1 MNKFVLLA
9 CISIFLINKSQAATG
24 DTTVVV
30 AHSLSNLASPPSND
44 DEWVVFPNNGTTYQR
59 IIMQFTLGCGTPNCS
74 GWDYTVNA
82 SLGKKTG
89 LLDSTVT
96 AIDTL
101 TSDTT
106 WNVFEQMEYIEVGRL
121 ITPYGTYMASG
132 SQGFDNSWTHP
143 YYYDVTDYAQFLKD
157 STSVRVRYD
166 GWTDAFSARVEFIF
180 IEGAPTRT
188 VSNVIE
194 VYDTYI
200 GYGNSAGFES
210 VATQKS
216 YIISPSVTSA
226 KVLVLMTGHGN
237 QGEFDPHSFYLK
249 VNGNQVYS
257 RLLWKDD
264 CDINPIAPQG
274 GTWIFHRANWCP
286 GEKVPVYEIDITPYI
301 TPGQIATIDLDFDDF
316 TIGSGNSAG
325 YGTSVHL
332 ITYTS
337 ENAND
342 VMLEEIIAPN
352 SDKPYLHHN
361 PICTQP
367 IVKIKNMGKQNLTY
381 AEISYWVKG
390 GSKWYYEWTGN
401 LAPFHSDT
409 IMLPVF
415 DWNSTD
421 SLNTTFIAE
430 ANWPNNVPDEYVFSN
445 HLESQFI
452 STPEL
457 DSAFVIF
464 FRSNNQPWENWYL
477 VRNEQGDTIRYENT
491 FAAATSYY
499 DTLRL
504 TPGSYSFDFFDFDSL
519 NWGAGD
525 GLRFFVNQP
534 PNASASDPWYETT
547 GQVAFRKATSGFLK
561 SFNADFGHHIH
572 YEFTVGYALGD
583 NPSKIPPEPP
593 VHPTAVNELAVAATM
608 NVFPNPASDVLNVRI
623 DLSKPMKGKIL
634 LSDISGK
641 TVKQFDYNALGDS
654 FSISTKELSKG
665 MYFLSLISEGVR
677 VDRKVII
684 Q

>member
-1 MNKFVLLA
+1 MKKFVLLA
-9 CISIFLINKSQAATG
+9 CISVFLFTVSQAAPG

-44 DEWVVFPNNGTTYQR
+44 DVWVVFPNNGTTYQR
-59 IIMQFTLGCGTPNCS
+59 IIMKFTLGCGTPNCS

-89 LLDSTVT
+89 LLDSTVA

-101 TSDTT
+101 TNDTT
-106 WNVFEQMEYIEVGRL
+106 WNVFEQLEYIEAGRL

-157 STSVRVRYD
+157 STSVRVHYD

-180 IEGAPTRT
+180 IEGAPART

-194 VYDTYI
+194 VYDTYA
-200 GYGNSAGFES
+200 GYPDKAEFEN
-210 VATQKS
+210 AIPQKS
-216 YIISPSVTSA
+216 FIISPTVTSA
-226 KVLVLMTGHGN
+226 KVLVIMTGHGN
-237 QGEFDPHSFYLK
+237 QGEFDPHSFHLK

-264 CDINPIAPQG
+264 CDINAIAPQG

-286 GEKVPVYEIDITPYI
+286 GDKVPVYEIDITPYI

-332 ITYTS
+332 ITYSS
-337 ENAND
+337 ENNND
-342 VMLEEIIAPN
+342 VMLEEILAPN
-352 SDKPYLHHN
+352 SDKPYQHLN

-367 IVKIKNMGKQNLTY
+367 VVKIKNMGKQNLTY

-390 GSKWYYEWTGN
+390 GSKWYYEWTGS
-401 LAPFHSDT
+401 LPPFHSDT
-409 IMLPVF
+409 ITLPAF

-430 ANWPNNVPDEYVFSN
+430 ANWPNNVPDEYVFNN
-445 HLESQFI
+445 HLESQFEA
-452 STPEL
+452 TPLL
-457 DSAFVIF
+457 DSVFVIY
-464 FRSNNQPWENWYL
+464 FRSNNHPWENRYI
-477 VRNEQGDTIRYENT
+477 VRNEQDDTIRHENT
-491 FAAATSYY
+491 FTATTNYY

-504 TPGSYSFDFFDFDSL
+504 TPGSYTFDFFDFDSL

-534 PNASASDPWYETT
+534 PNAEVTDPWYETT
-547 GQVAFRKATSGFLK
+547 GQVAFRKATTGFLK
-561 SFNADFGHHIH
+561 SFNADFGHNIH

-583 NPSKIPPEPP
+583 NPAKTPPAPP
-593 VHPTAVNELAVAATM
+593 VHPTAVAEIFVTANMT
-608 NVFPNPASDVLNVRI
+608 VFPNPASDVLNVRI

-641 TVKQFDYNALGDS
+641 TVKQFANNAQSDS
-654 FSISTKELSKG
+654 FSISTRDLSRG
-665 MYFLSLISEGVR
+665 MYFLSFISEGVR
-677 VDRKVII
+677 VDRKVVI